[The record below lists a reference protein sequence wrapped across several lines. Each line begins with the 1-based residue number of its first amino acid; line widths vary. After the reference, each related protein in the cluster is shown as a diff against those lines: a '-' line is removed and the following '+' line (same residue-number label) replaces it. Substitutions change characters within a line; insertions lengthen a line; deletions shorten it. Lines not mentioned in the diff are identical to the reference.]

1 MPRVK
6 AGELALNYVE
16 QGSGDNIVLAVH
28 GNLGCADW
36 LDLARPLLPPSLR
49 LIAAEWRGCG
59 ESDKPAP
66 AADYGNYV
74 PKGHS

>member
-1 MPRVK
+1 MNGLRLRSK
-6 AGELALNYVE
+6 RH
-16 QGSGDNIVLAVH
+16 H

-36 LDLARPLLPPSLR
+36 LAAVLALLPPTIR
-49 LIAAEWRGCG
+49 VIVAEWRGCG

>member
-1 MPRVK
+1 M
-6 AGELALNYVE
+6 
-16 QGSGDNIVLAVH
+16 LAVH

-36 LDLARPLLPPSLR
+36 LAAVLALLPPTIR
-49 LIAAEWRGCG
+49 VIVAEWRGCG